1 MRFGRFADIVAGADE
16 ETRGRVHHLLSVL
29 QRTGGMIGDG
39 EPAPVTGRK
48 IDVVQEFADV
58 LRHCRKPRRLFGMEG
73 VVAQHEAILLRS
85 EQHTSE
91 LQSLMRISYAVF
103 CLKKKQT
110 HTIKV

>member
-1 MRFGRFADIVAGADE
+1 MGALPVVKLARDFWLQNIIGARRSAAQMRFGRFADIVAGADE

-58 LRHCRKPRRLFGMEG
+58 LRHCRKPRDRKSTRL
-73 VVAQHEAILLRS
+73 
-85 EQHTSE
+85 TS
-91 LQSLMRISYAVF
+91 S
-103 CLKKKQT
+103 
-110 HTIKV
+110 H